1 MGGEDDEGVS
11 KKIYLF
17 VCKCINRTKI
27 ILSTTSRGGR
37 IICGVRI
44 VNGDVERI
52 GNRILRRKFDDF

>member
-1 MGGEDDEGVS
+1 MN